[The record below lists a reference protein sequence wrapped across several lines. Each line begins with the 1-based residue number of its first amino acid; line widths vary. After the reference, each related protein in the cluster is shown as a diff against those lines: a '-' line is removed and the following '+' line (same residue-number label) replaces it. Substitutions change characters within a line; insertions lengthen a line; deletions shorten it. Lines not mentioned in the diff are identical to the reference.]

1 MTSVMSLPINY
12 LSVFYSAVW
21 EMRWGVKQL
30 WGEITF
36 LEVFGTYLEVLGY
49 LFRTNRKAS
58 MFVKFLQLSECFHPG
73 LNWGSAVK
81 YNFWQF
87 KLQIAPLPF
96 RGFADLSVIL
106 EKKLKLVAC
115 NYPCLP
121 TRLCLHFTQ
130 QFQVSLFLP
139 KTRIFLMSK

>member
-58 MFVKFLQLSECFHPG
+58 MFVKFLQLSEC
-73 LNWGSAVK
+73 SA
-81 YNFWQF
+81 Q
-87 KLQIAPLPF
+87 
-96 RGFADLSVIL
+96 G
-106 EKKLKLVAC
+106 
-115 NYPCLP
+115 
-121 TRLCLHFTQ
+121 
-130 QFQVSLFLP
+130 
-139 KTRIFLMSK
+139 